1 MKSDPLRQRFLELK
15 KELAKTGFICTG
27 TVMSVLQKCG
37 NPKCECARNRKAL
50 HGPYNRWTRK
60 VKGKTVTRTL
70 TDPQAELCRACIYNY
85 RRLEGILDEM
95 KSLSVLYIESKRT

>member
-1 MKSDPLRQRFLELK
+1 
-15 KELAKTGFICTG
+15 
-27 TVMSVLQKCG
+27 MSVLHKCG
-37 NPKCECARNRKAL
+37 NPKCACASNRKAL

-70 TDPQAELCRACIYNY
+70 TDLQADLCRGCIQNY

-95 KSLSVLYIESKRT
+95 KGLSVLYIESKR

>member
-1 MKSDPLRQRFLELK
+1 MKSDPLHQRFLELK

-27 TVMSVLQKCG
+27 TVMSVLHKCG

-70 TDPQAELCRACIYNY
+70 TDPQAELCRGCIQNY
-85 RRLEGILDEM
+85 RRLEGILEEM
-95 KSLSVLYIESKRT
+95 KSLSVLHIESKR